1 MQRPS
6 TFLLLVLLL
15 NQGVA
20 AAAEAPAPPASDRAP
35 ATAAPPADD
44 GAPPEP
50 VYTPSERISAD
61 SAVTFP
67 VDI

>member
-1 MQRPS
+1 MQHLRTP
-6 TFLLLVLLL
+6 LLFVLLL
-15 NQGVA
+15 IQGVA
-20 AAAEAPAPPASDRAP
+20 LAAEAPAPPAPDREQ

>member
-1 MQRPS
+1 MQRPH
-6 TFLLLVLLL
+6 TLLFLVLLL
-15 NQGVA
+15 IQGVA
-20 AAAEAPAPPASDRAP
+20 PAAEAPAPPDREQ
-35 ATAAPPADD
+35 ATAVPPADD

-50 VYTPSERISAD
+50 VYTPSEQISAD